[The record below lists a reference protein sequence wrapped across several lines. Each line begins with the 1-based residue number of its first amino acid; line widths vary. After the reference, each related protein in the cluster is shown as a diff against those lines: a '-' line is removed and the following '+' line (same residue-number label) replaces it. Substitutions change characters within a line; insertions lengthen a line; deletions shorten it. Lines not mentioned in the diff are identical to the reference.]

1 MADAPNFSPISVSGN
16 RVPGERAVST
26 NSNIGPNF
34 NDGGYA
40 DNGPGT
46 GGWSP
51 SKASA
56 APKSSSSIYKP
67 RGLASSFDSSKYT
80 IDQLQYPS
88 DLMSAT
94 NEYGGNYAIFYI
106 NVSTDSK
113 LIREGVEQTVD
124 DIPPRDQGSLVG
136 LASNSLP
143 GVTEQINLG
152 IAKGTSYANKT
163 FDKSYN
169 SVGAQNVVSA
179 VGSRLSGQKKR
190 IKTAIAL
197 HVPNNL
203 STSYNISYDEDD
215 MNMAALLLAGAGGGA
230 ALMKAI
236 ETGNYSNVNAGDM
249 AKSAG
254 AAVGS
259 TVMQAGNIAG
269 LGGSIQKLTGLAPNP
284 RKEQIFKNVSFRKF
298 QFDYEF
304 FPRDAHES
312 QNVLNIIYQFK
323 LHMHP
328 EFKDANQFLYIYPS
342 EFDIFYYNNGTEN
355 MNINRHTSCVLT
367 DMTVNYSPQGQ
378 FTTFEGGM
386 PTQINVSLSFM
397 ELATLTKEKIQD
409 GL

>member
-1 MADAPNFSPISVSGN
+1 MAEAPDFTPISIAGN
-16 RVPGERAVST
+16 RVPGERAIGTS
-26 NSNIGPNF
+26 SNVGPNW
-34 NDGGYA
+34 NSGGWA

-56 APKSSSSIYKP
+56 APKTADPLYKP
-67 RGLASSFDSSKYT
+67 RGLASTFDSSKYS
-80 IDQLQYPS
+80 IDQFQYPA
-88 DLMSAT
+88 DLMGSA

-113 LIREGVEQTVD
+113 LIRDGTEQTVS

-136 LASNSLP
+136 LSSNAMP
-143 GVTEQINLG
+143 AVAEQANLG
-152 IAKGTSYANKT
+152 IQKSTGFVNKT
-163 FDKSYN
+163 FDTTYN
-169 SVGAQNVVSA
+169 SVGAQNVVSEI
-179 VGSRLSGQKKR
+179 GSRLTGQKKR

-215 MNMAALLLAGAGGGA
+215 MNMAALVLAAGGGGA
-230 ALMKAI
+230 ALLKAV

-259 TVMQAGNIAG
+259 TALQAGNIAG

-342 EFDIFYYNNGTEN
+342 EFDIFYYNNGVEN

>member
-1 MADAPNFSPISVSGN
+1 MADPIPSILTSKQSSQTAAPN
-16 RVPGERAVST
+16 T
-26 NSNIGPNF
+26 PN
-34 NDGGYA
+34 
-40 DNGPGT
+40 P
-46 GGWSP
+46 
-51 SKASA
+51 
-56 APKSSSSIYKP
+56 IYKP
-67 RGLASSFDSSKYT
+67 RGQASSFDASKYN
-80 IDQLQYPS
+80 IDQFQYPA
-88 DLMSAT
+88 DLMGSSG
-94 NEYGGNYAIFYI
+94 EYGGNYVIFYI
-106 NVSTDSK
+106 NVATDSK
-113 LIREGVEQTVD
+113 LIRDKQETTVD

-143 GVTEQINLG
+143 GVTEQVNLG
-152 IAKGTSYANKT
+152 IARGTGYVNKT
-163 FDKSYN
+163 FDKTYN

-179 VGSRLSGQKKR
+179 IGSRLTGQKKR
-190 IKTAIAL
+190 VKTAVAL

-203 STSYNISYDEDD
+203 TTAYNISYDEEDT
-215 MNMAALLLAGAGGGA
+215 NMAALILAAGGGGA

-254 AAVGS
+254 AAIGS
-259 TVMQAGNIAG
+259 TAMQAGNIAG

-304 FPRDAHES
+304 FPRDAQEA

-342 EFDIFYYNNGTEN
+342 EFDIFYYNNGKEN

-367 DMTVNYSPQGQ
+367 DMTVNYAPQGQ